1 MIELNLEN
9 AIDILK
15 KDGII
20 LYPTETFFGIGCKMS
35 SETAILNIFKIKKRL
50 LAMPLPTIT
59 SDLDQVFQFAMIEDT
74 IKNDVIDLASLF
86 WPGPLTFILPARTF
100 VPDILTGGTKNIA
113 IRQSSHPIAI
123 ALADGIKEPV
133 ISSSANISGGEPV
146 TTIHKMN
153 KDILQKVNG
162 YIDSDIVPQGGLAS
176 TIISFAG
183 NRTIKILRE
192 GVIPSTVFFNHNFN
206 IIG

>member
-9 AIDILK
+9 AIDVLK

-35 SETAILNIFKIKKRL
+35 SETGILNIFKIKKRL

-59 SDLDQVFQFAMIEDT
+59 AHLEQVFQFAVINDT
-74 IKNDVIDLASLF
+74 IKNDVIDLANLF
-86 WPGPLTFILPARTF
+86 WPGPLTFILPARAF
-100 VPDILTGGTKNIA
+100 VPDILTGGTKTIA

-123 ALADGIKEPV
+123 ALAKAVNEPI

-146 TTIHKMN
+146 ISIKDMN
-153 KDILQKVNG
+153 KDILQHVNG
-162 YIDSDIVPQGGLAS
+162 YIDSDIVPKGGLAS

-183 NRTIKILRE
+183 NKEIKVLRE
-192 GVIPSTVFFNHNFN
+192 GAIHSSEFLTNNYT
-206 IIG
+206 IIR